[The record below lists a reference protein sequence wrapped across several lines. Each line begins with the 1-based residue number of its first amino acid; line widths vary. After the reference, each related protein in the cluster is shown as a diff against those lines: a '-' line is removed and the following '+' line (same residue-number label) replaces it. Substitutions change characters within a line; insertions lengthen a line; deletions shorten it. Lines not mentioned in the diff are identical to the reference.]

1 MICFYL
7 KCDASVRN
15 YCADSVLQWRSMM
28 KIKHGDLYINYAFW
42 SFGSSVNTSLIRSK
56 NCNNNL
62 AFYFNLGI
70 LIFIFNFNFFLLQ
83 DTEDI
88 YSQSYIPGTLTK
100 HKFETLGTRDAVKD
114 TRQNYLTNQ
123 KKEQGKWHEIF
134 TRSHAR
140 M

>member
-1 MICFYL
+1 MPFGPLEVASILRSFVPKIAIIILPSISTLEFEFLYL
-7 KCDASVRN
+7 
-15 YCADSVLQWRSMM
+15 
-28 KIKHGDLYINYAFW
+28 
-42 SFGSSVNTSLIRSK
+42 TLI
-56 NCNNNL
+56 
-62 AFYFNLGI
+62 
-70 LIFIFNFNFFLLQ
+70 FFLLQ
-83 DTEDI
+83 DTDDI